1 MNRLLKLLSLG
12 LTLLTFNAQAVIELY
27 EFNTPQQEVLYHQMI
42 LELRCVVCQNQ
53 NLAESNAPIAQ
64 DLRRQLHKLITENNA
79 DKQQIVDYMTER
91 YGDFVLYK
99 PPLQANT
106 LLLWLGPILLL
117 FFALFLG
124 VQFIKRSQ
132 QEAK

>member
-1 MNRLLKLLSLG
+1 MNRLLKVLSLG
-12 LTLLTFNAQAVIELY
+12 LMLLTFNVQAVIELY
-27 EFNTPQQEVLYHQMI
+27 EFNTPQQEALYHQMI
-42 LELRCVVCQNQ
+42 QELRCVVCQNQ

>member
-1 MNRLLKLLSLG
+1 MNRLLKVLSLG
-12 LTLLTFNAQAVIELY
+12 LMLLTFNVQAVIELY

-42 LELRCVVCQNQ
+42 QELRCVVCQNQ

>member
-1 MNRLLKLLSLG
+1 MNRLLKLLSLS
-12 LTLLTFNAQAVIELY
+12 LMLLTFNAQAVIELY

-42 LELRCVVCQNQ
+42 QELRCVVCQNQ
-53 NLAESNAPIAQ
+53 SLAESNAPIAQ